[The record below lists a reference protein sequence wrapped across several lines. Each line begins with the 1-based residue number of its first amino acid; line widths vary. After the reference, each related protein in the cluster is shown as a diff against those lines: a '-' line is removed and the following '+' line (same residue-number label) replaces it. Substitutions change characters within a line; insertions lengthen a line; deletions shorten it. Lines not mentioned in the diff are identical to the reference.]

1 MNISLVL
8 KVAGVGLIVSVA
20 HQILQKSGR
29 DEQAT
34 FVSLAGVVIAMLL
47 LVGEISSLIQSIR
60 SAFGL

>member
-60 SAFGL
+60 NAFGL

>member
-47 LVGEISSLIQSIR
+47 LVGEISNLIQSIR